1 MPVRRTG
8 WQESGGRAP
17 GKGGDEMDFVTVRQD
32 VGLGGLAAVHDQQD
46 GLVIAG
52 DRHMIQQF
60 GERARGRER
69 HVKTP

>member
-1 MPVRRTG
+1 MRYTTCPD
-8 WQESGGRAP
+8 SGGRAS
-17 GKGGDEMDFVTVRQD
+17 GEGGDEMDFVAVRQD
-32 VGLGGLAAVHDQQD
+32 LSLGGLAAVHDQQD